1 QFTNEGF
8 ELRLEAVQAEI
19 GAWQG
24 AYGGQIRIR
33 DFGAFNLEDGG
44 AAFIPPSTT
53 EQYGIYTFQEYNEGP
68 LHLEGALRY
77 ERTDVENDFLDINR
91 DFDAF
96 SVSAGGGYDVTEE
109 LTLTGNVFRTQRA
122 PSAEELFSDGAHLAT
137 AQFEIGDVDLNL
149 EKSIGGEVSLKYNG
163 ERISITLNAFYT
175 DFDDYIFQQETGE
188 IIEGLTEV
196 NFTGSD
202 VEFRGFEAQ
211 GNVNLTQFNG
221 FSIDADAL
229 VEVVR
234 ADGDDV
240 GNLPRIPP
248 LGGLVGISAKSDYL
262 SLRAEL
268 DWATEQDN
276 TATFELPTDGFTQ
289 VNLFASYNAEFA
301 GQDVTF
307 RVSALNLFDT
317 EARQHTSFLKDILSL
332 PGRNFKFSLST
343 AF

>member
-1 QFTNEGF
+1 
-8 ELRLEAVQAEI
+8 V
-19 GAWQG
+19 
-24 AYGGQIRIR
+24 
-33 DFGAFNLEDGG
+33 
-44 AAFIPPSTT
+44 
-53 EQYGIYTFQEYNEGP
+53 
-68 LHLEGALRY
+68 RY
-77 ERTDVENDFLDINR
+77 ERTDIENDLLDISR

-96 SVSAGGGYDVTEE
+96 SVSGGGAYD
-109 LTLTGNVFRTQRA
+109 LTDQLILSGNIFRTERA

-137 AQFEIGDVDLNL
+137 AQFEVGDSNL
-149 EKSIGGEVSLKYNG
+149 DIERSVGGEVSLKYRG
-163 ERISITLNAFYT
+163 ERAAFTLNAFYT
-175 DFDDYIFQQETGE
+175 DFENYVFQQETGQ
-188 IIEGLTEV
+188 IVDGLTEV
-196 NFTGSD
+196 NFTGAE

-211 GNVNLTQFNG
+211 GNVNITQVNG

-229 VEVVR
+229 VELVR
-234 ADGDDV
+234 ADGADV

-248 LGGLVGISAKSDYL
+248 LGGLVGIGAKSDYL

-268 DWATEQDN
+268 EWATEQDN
-276 TATFELPTDGFTQ
+276 IATFELPTDGFTQ
-289 VNLFASYNAEFA
+289 VNLFASYNAELA